1 MKNGRLLKRCGR
13 RERQQRQTHIS
24 VSRRGARFI
33 VLLPA
38 FSRQFFQTPAGELKL
53 TAAR

>member
-1 MKNGRLLKRCGR
+1 MDEQFAAWECRAARVLL
-13 RERQQRQTHIS
+13 ES
-24 VSRRGARFI
+24 GARFI

-38 FSRQFFQTPAGELKL
+38 FSRRTGELKL